1 MKLLNSIFSSFMS
14 VFFGFFSLMGGIIFA
29 GATANSIE
37 GTLNEYA
44 DIAMYMGF
52 LICLLVF
59 ALAIYFQIQYWNQEK
74 GEKTLYAQMVHLPP
88 LLGAAYLGTAL
99 FVL

>member
-1 MKLLNSIFSSFMS
+1 MS

-29 GATANSIE
+29 GAGN
-37 GTLNEYA
+37 LNEYA

-59 ALAIYFQIQYWNQEK
+59 ALAIYFQFQYWSQEK
-74 GEKTLYAQMVHLPP
+74 GEKTLYAQLVHLPP
-88 LLGAAYLGTAL
+88 LLGAVYLGTAL